1 MSHQKNTSYNLL
13 IIEDNPGDITLIEE
27 YLKENGFDVNPDSA
41 KTYQAA
47 KEYLSDIDLSYD
59 AILLDLNLPDLEGE
73 PLIKKILQLAGSIP
87 IIVLTGYS
95 DIKFG
100 VKSLSLGVSDYLI
113 KDELTSDILWKS
125 IRYSIERSMVSNQ
138 LKESERRYRYLFENN
153 PFPILIWEIESN
165 KIVDLNREAETK
177 YGYSKEQFL
186 KLNIQDIQPDSPV
199 ILKSE
204 IKNGTGKSSRIIS
217 DGTFVKHQ
225 KKEGN
230 VFFAEVKK
238 HYIEH
243 LGKESVLLIVND
255 ITDKIEF
262 QERMLENILRAEE
275 EERNRIAKEL
285 HDGIVQQ
292 LVACGMF
299 TQHLH
304 EKIGKPEEM
313 KMEIDRLFN
322 MIKEITHETRDMS
335 HNLKPAEFEITPL
348 SHLVQQLTSQISK
361 VSNVTFRTNSHLPEN
376 LNLDVHLKTN
386 IYRILQELCSNVIKH
401 SKADEAV
408 ITLEIVDQVLFLTMY
423 DNGSGFEINTPEDHG
438 IGLRNVRSRVHRLGG
453 GVEFNILES
462 RGLQINIE
470 LPVNNMMYGS
480 DKKD

>member
-1 MSHQKNTSYNLL
+1 MSPQRKTSYKLL
-13 IIEDNPGDITLIEE
+13 IIEDNPGDLTLIEE
-27 YLKENGFDVNPDSA
+27 YLKENGLGVNPDSA
-41 KTYQAA
+41 NTYKAA
-47 KEYLSDIDLSYD
+47 KEYLLGSDLSYD
-59 AILLDLNLPDLEGE
+59 AILLDLKLPDHEGE
-73 PLIKKILQLAGSIP
+73 PLIEEMLQLAGSIP

-113 KDELTSDILWKS
+113 KDELSSDILWKS
-125 IRYSIERSMVSNQ
+125 IRYSIERSLVSNQ
-138 LKESERRYRYLFENN
+138 LKESEQRYRHLFENN
-153 PFPILIWEIESN
+153 PFPILIWELESQ
-165 KIVDLNREAETK
+165 KIVDLNREAEIK

-186 KLNIQDIQPDSPV
+186 TLNIQDIQPDSPV
-199 ILKSE
+199 IIKSDMD
-204 IKNGTGKSSRIIS
+204 NGTGKSSRSIS
-217 DGTFVKHQ
+217 NGTFVKHQ
-225 KKEGN
+225 KKEGD

-262 QERMLENILRAEE
+262 QERMLENVLRAEE

-304 EKIGKPEEM
+304 EKIGKPEEL
-313 KMEIDRLFN
+313 KQEIDRLFN
-322 MIKEITHETRDMS
+322 LIKQVTHETRDMS
-335 HNLKPAEFEITPL
+335 HNLKPAEFEFTPL
-348 SHLVQQLTSQISK
+348 PHLIQQLTRQISK
-361 VSNVTFRTNSHLPEN
+361 VSGITFRTNTHLPEN
-376 LNLDVHLKTN
+376 LELDVYLKTN

-401 SKADEAV
+401 SDADEAV
-408 ITLEIVDQVLFLTMY
+408 ITLEIVDQLLFLTMF
-423 DNGSGFEINTPEDHG
+423 DNGSGFEVNAPEDYG

-453 GVEFNILES
+453 DVEFNVMES
-462 RGLQINIE
+462 KGLKVNIE
-470 LPVNNMMYGS
+470 LPVNNLENAS
-480 DKKD
+480 SQKD

>member
-1 MSHQKNTSYNLL
+1 MSPQRKTSYKLL
-13 IIEDNPGDITLIEE
+13 IIEDNPGDLTLIEE
-27 YLKENGFDVNPDSA
+27 YLKENGLGVNPDSA
-41 KTYQAA
+41 NTYKAA
-47 KEYLSDIDLSYD
+47 KEYLSGSEPSYD
-59 AILLDLNLPDLEGE
+59 AILLDLILPDLEGE
-73 PLIKKILQLAGSIP
+73 PLIEEILQLAGSIP

-113 KDELTSDILWKS
+113 KDELSSDILWKS
-125 IRYSIERSMVSNQ
+125 IRYSIERSLVSNQ
-138 LKESERRYRYLFENN
+138 LKESEQRYRHLFENN
-153 PFPILIWEIESN
+153 PFPILIWELESQ
-165 KIVDLNREAETK
+165 KIVDLNREAEIK

-186 KLNIQDIQPDSPV
+186 TLNIQDIQPESPA
-199 ILKSE
+199 ISKPDIE
-204 IKNGTGKSSRIIS
+204 NGEGKSSRSIS
-217 DGTFVKHQ
+217 NGTFVKHQ
-225 KKEGN
+225 KKEGD

-262 QERMLENILRAEE
+262 QERMLENVLRAEE

-313 KMEIDRLFN
+313 KQEIDRLFN
-322 MIKEITHETRDMS
+322 LIKQVTHETRDMS
-335 HNLKPAEFEITPL
+335 HNLKPAEFEFTPL
-348 SHLVQQLTSQISK
+348 SHLIQQLTRQISK
-361 VSNVTFRTNSHLPEN
+361 VSGIRFETNSHLTEN
-376 LNLDVHLKTN
+376 LKLDVYLKTN

-401 SKADEAV
+401 SNADEAV
-408 ITLEIVDQVLFLTMY
+408 ITLEIVDQLLFLSMY
-423 DNGSGFEINTPEDHG
+423 DNGSGFEVNAPEDYG

-453 GVEFNILES
+453 DVEFNVMES
-462 RGLQINIE
+462 KGLKVNIE
-470 LPVNNMMYGS
+470 LPVT
-480 DKKD
+480 